1 MNHAVRIPVEDRTK
15 ADVAGRAVDISR
27 LAERAQIEGTVILVI
42 YPLACI
48 DPGIAT
54 GLIERA
60 GSVAKGFRNGKIL
73 DAATEIVPIGQRE
86 TVVSQCRAHDLF
98 QIEQI
103 GRAAC
108 RERVWQYV

>member
-1 MNHAVRIPVEDRTK
+1 MQPKDRVLCRSRHIAHVCDVADQDMNHAVRIPVEDRTK

-60 GSVAKGFRNGKIL
+60 GSVAKGFRNGKI
-73 DAATEIVPIGQRE
+73 
-86 TVVSQCRAHDLF
+86 
-98 QIEQI
+98 
-103 GRAAC
+103 GRASC
-108 RERVWQYV
+108 REGGGKYVETTGGGE